1 MPKRTL
7 DPVAQES
14 APSSIGE
21 RLKRWRRTRH
31 ETQDT
36 LAKILEVDVGVL
48 RKYENGV
55 NAPGS
60 QFLLRAC
67 NQGLNINWLLT
78 GAGTMTKPDVLAA
91 MAPDLGSRLLDLA
104 NVLAGLHAIDR
115 PKFEILVRGF
125 TERTKEAHRTAQLE
139 LQARGTTESEPHPS
153 SNVVIAQVPGS
164 TAQPLGEVNID
175 DIIKGDLPP
184 SLVN

>member
-1 MPKRTL
+1 MPKSTL
-7 DPVAQES
+7 DTVAAES

-21 RLKRWRRTRH
+21 RFKRWRRSRH

-60 QFLLRAC
+60 QFLLRVC

-78 GAGTMTKPDVLAA
+78 GAGTMTKPDVLAG
-91 MAPDLGSRLLDLA
+91 MAPELSSRLLDLA
-104 NVLAGLHAIDR
+104 NVLAGLQAIDH

-139 LQARGTTESEPHPS
+139 LQAREATESEAHLS
-153 SNVVIAQVPGS
+153 SNAVNQVPDLN
-164 TAQPLGEVNID
+164 APPLGEVNID
-175 DIIKGDLPP
+175 DIIKGELPP